1 MSNHRTT
8 DHIFAL
14 RTLIDKYVTYTTK
27 GKLYTCFIDFKKA
40 FDSVWHDGLLCK
52 LLRYKIG
59 GKFYDLIKTLYSKTK
74 CSIKHGFQRSKCFD
88 YANGVRQGCILSPM
102 LFNLYL
108 NEIPF
113 LLDKQDTDPILLP
126 DGSSLNCLL
135 YADDLVLISS
145 STNGLQNALSTFSQ
159 FCRDWRMNINTK
171 KTKAIIFQKKHRKS
185 TILKHNFFINGE
197 NVEIT
202 NSYTYLGVRFSTNG
216 SFKENKTILKEK
228 TRRSFFATRRHL
240 DFLKLPVDV
249 INKIFNSLYLPIL
262 MYGSEVWSIYALGVN
277 KQCPNVACR
286 NELGRLSLKELADL
300 NILKQCLKIS
310 KEFADKN
317 QVSLVQK
324 VNNLCAT
331 SNLNA
336 ANLAKNNYSSFL
348 SQIRSSLNKRI
359 TEHQL
364 NLIKCNKKLKFY
376 SQFRTDCHKAD
387 CFNSINNPLH
397 KKP

>member
-1 MSNHRTT
+1 MKTFVEDHNILHKAQIGFKSNHRTT

-27 GKLYTCFIDFKKA
+27 GKLYTCFMDFKKA

-59 GKFYDLIKTLYSKTK
+59 GKFYDLIKFLYSKTK
-74 CSIKHGFQRSKCFD
+74 CAIKYGFQRSKCFD
-88 YANGVRQGCILSPM
+88 YGNGVRQGCILSPM

-113 LLDKQDTDPILLP
+113 LPDEQDTDPILLP

-145 STNGLQNALSTFSQ
+145 SANGLQNALSTLSQ

-185 TILKHNFFINGE
+185 TLLKHKFFINGE

-228 TRRSFFATRRHL
+228 TRRSFFATRRNL
-240 DFLKLPVDV
+240 DFLKLPIDV

-262 MYGSEVWSIYALGVN
+262 MCGSQVWSIYDKDENNSWEKDIIEKAHISLCKQALGVN
-277 KQCPNVACR
+277 KQCPNVA
-286 NELGRLSLKELADL
+286 RL
-300 NILKQCLKIS
+300 
-310 KEFADKN
+310 
-317 QVSLVQK
+317 
-324 VNNLCAT
+324 
-331 SNLNA
+331 
-336 ANLAKNNYSSFL
+336 
-348 SQIRSSLNKRI
+348 
-359 TEHQL
+359 
-364 NLIKCNKKLKFY
+364 
-376 SQFRTDCHKAD
+376 
-387 CFNSINNPLH
+387 
-397 KKP
+397 